1 MKEFWTANRTIY
13 PSIFRILIGFV
24 LLIDLVFTVP
34 AGSFLFDSSLNA
46 SLPTQS
52 FYGFIIEYW
61 QIWVGFYAL
70 ILIGFIGGIGKNFLS
85 FFVFLMHW
93 IWLDMTAPL
102 LTWGDTIL
110 KFSLMYFVVVD
121 SFKYFSISKSNST
134 HYISTL
140 GIWSIIMH
148 LFLVYLNNAYFK
160 IIDSDWQSGRALFYS
175 FSQYPSFETSI
186 LKPII
191 SNAIIGKYLGYFI
204 ILQQMSFV
212 PLVIWKKTR
221 KYAILLSVLIHLT
234 MLIQFGLWKFE
245 LMVIL
250 LYGFLL
256 NDEEWKELIPRKFH
270 EKFFST

>member
-1 MKEFWTANRTIY
+1 M
-13 PSIFRILIGFV
+13 P
-24 LLIDLVFTVP
+24 
-34 AGSFLFDSSLNA
+34 
-46 SLPTQS
+46 
-52 FYGFIIEYW
+52 
-61 QIWVGFYAL
+61 
-70 ILIGFIGGIGKNFLS
+70 
-85 FFVFLMHW
+85 
-93 IWLDMTAPL
+93 
-102 LTWGDTIL
+102 IL
-110 KFSLMYFVVVD
+110 KS
-121 SFKYFSISKSNST
+121 SIQTGNRGEPCFIVFPNTQVLK
-134 HYISTL
+134 
-140 GIWSIIMH
+140 
-148 LFLVYLNNAYFK
+148 
-160 IIDSDWQSGRALFYS
+160 
-175 FSQYPSFETSI
+175 TSI

-245 LMVIL
+245 LVVIL

>member
-175 FSQYPSFETSI
+175 FSQYPSFENQYIETDYFQCHHWEIFRILHHSATNEFCSI
-186 LKPII
+186 GNLEENKKICN
-191 SNAIIGKYLGYFI
+191 STFGSD
-204 ILQQMSFV
+204 SF
-212 PLVIWKKTR
+212 
-221 KYAILLSVLIHLT
+221 
-234 MLIQFGLWKFE
+234 
-245 LMVIL
+245 
-250 LYGFLL
+250 
-256 NDEEWKELIPRKFH
+256 NDVDSIRIMEI
-270 EKFFST
+270 